1 MPRHRTNEPKEQ
13 LGDFQLDTSYSK
25 NDLSKLSIFKGE
37 YINFG
42 YWKGIAISRSNKM
55 GLETRIKGSEQ
66 LYQLVFDKLSIERGD
81 RVLEVGCGKGMGC
94 AQLMKGYRPCQ
105 LIGMDLFKRQTARA
119 IELHRKFLKGHP
131 ALKFKTGRAEKMPF
145 EDGHFTKL
153 YSVEAAQHFEST
165 AKFAREAHRVL
176 AENGIVCVTTFF
188 ASKKDAEARLAK
200 VIPSIP
206 DGADK
211 LRFID
216 DVLRQFRAARFGK
229 IKCTKIGR
237 HVFKGFDIWMEQNGF
252 HDSWGRR
259 WLEAYEAGLIDYYVI
274 TARKS

>member
-1 MPRHRTNEPKEQ
+1 MPSLKSNEPREQ
-13 LGDFQLDTSYSK
+13 LGDYQLDTSYSK
-25 NDLSKLSIFKGE
+25 NDLSRLSIFKGE

-42 YWKGIAISRSNKM
+42 YWKGIPISRSNKM
-55 GLETRIKGSEQ
+55 GLKTRIKGSRQ
-66 LYQLVFDKLSIERGD
+66 IYQLVFDKLSIDRGD

-94 AQLMKGYRPCQ
+94 VQLMKGYRPCQ

-131 ALKFKTGRAEKMPF
+131 ALKFKTGRAEQMPF
-145 EDGHFTKL
+145 ADGHFTKL

-176 AENGIVCVTTFF
+176 AEKGIVCVTTFF
-188 ASKKDAEARLAK
+188 ASRKGAEKKLAP

-216 DVLRQFRAARFGK
+216 DVLMEFRMAGFEK
-229 IKCTKIGR
+229 IKCTKIGG

-259 WLEAYEAGLIDYYVI
+259 WLEAYRDGLIDYCVI
-274 TARKS
+274 TARK